1 MSCLKC
7 VSQKRP
13 VPGCCLTS
21 LGLRG
26 CPSGRFPPSPLSPP
40 HGVRLCHRQA
50 ASFQRRVP
58 PCSALKLDSSSG
70 RNPSL
75 PNSDPEYLS
84 KERPERQP
92 HRAPRMSP
100 MSLICGC
107 TDLPSRLAGP

>member
-70 RNPSL
+70 WNPSL

-100 MSLICGC
+100 MSLIGGC